1 MLKVHMVRVRQLPVA
16 WLWIT
21 GQSESTSQVLGWVAA
36 GIIRAS
42 SAFSN
47 LKIIIRIIVIILAQ
61 AWLGSNII
69 I

>member
-21 GQSESTSQVLGWVAA
+21 GQSESTSQVLGWW
-36 GIIRAS
+36 GRNNQNII
-42 SAFSN
+42 SN
-47 LKIIIRIIVIILAQ
+47 LKIITRIIVIILAQ